1 MAVITANGV
10 EMYYED
16 AGIGDPI
23 VLVHGLGS
31 YSGDWRPQIDALSRR
46 YRVIALDLR
55 GHGRSEKPP
64 GPYSIAAFAAD
75 VASLIRSVHA
85 APAHV
90 VGLSLGGAVAFQLA
104 VDEPA
109 LVRSLTIV
117 SSGPTFNGSS
127 LRLRL
132 MIVMRLF
139 LLKTFGLP
147 TLGRTIVKRL
157 FPLPDQAPLR
167 QAFLAHFVTNDP
179 RAYEAST
186 RALVGWSVADR
197 LATIACPVLVIS
209 GDRDYTTVDAKRP
222 YVAAL
227 PNARLVV
234 IENGGHACTL
244 DQPAAVNRALA
255 EFLASV
261 TARTAA
267 PAPL

>member
-1 MAVITANGV
+1 MPILTTNGV
-10 EMYYED
+10 ELYYEESGMGD
-16 AGIGDPI
+16 AI

-55 GHGRSEKPP
+55 GHGRSDKPP

-75 VASLIRSVHA
+75 VASLIRSIHA
-85 APAHV
+85 GPAHV

-104 VDEPA
+104 VDAPA
-109 LVRSLTIV
+109 LVRSVTIV
-117 SSGPTFNGSS
+117 NSAPSFASRS
-127 LRLRL
+127 LR
-132 MIVMRLF
+132 MRFAILTRFF

-147 TLGRTIVKRL
+147 ALGRAIARRL
-157 FPLPDQAPLR
+157 FPLADEAPLR

-179 RAYEAST
+179 RAYEASM
-186 RALVGWSVADR
+186 RALFGWSVADR
-197 LATIACPVLVIS
+197 LSSIACPVLAIS
-209 GDRDYTTVDAKRP
+209 GDRDYTSVDAKRP

-234 IENGGHACTL
+234 IENAGHACTL
-244 DQPAAVNRALA
+244 ERPAAVNRALA

-261 TARTAA
+261 AARTAA